1 MGAGQWTRA
10 DGPRRL
16 AVPLRLCGA
25 GCASIAARGVGWG
38 IWEGIRAMM
47 LTEITSV
54 AAGSLPV
61 QALKDHLRLGS
72 GFADDGMQ
80 DGLIEG
86 YLRAA
91 MAMIEGRIG
100 KVLLARRFKLALE
113 DWRAR
118 GEQALPVAPVSAVI
132 SVTLV
137 DVDAVGTVVSADRY
151 RLVQDMHRPKLIAS
165 GVLLPNVPTDGRVE
179 LVFDAGFG
187 AAWAQVPVDLAQ
199 AVLLLA
205 SEFYENRHDL
215 GQRVAGL
222 PLVVQALIERWRT
235 VRVLGGGAA

>member
-1 MGAGQWTRA
+1 
-10 DGPRRL
+10 
-16 AVPLRLCGA
+16 
-25 GCASIAARGVGWG
+25 
-38 IWEGIRAMM
+38 MM

-54 AAGSLPV
+54 AAGALPV

-72 GFADDGMQ
+72 GFSDDGMQ

-91 MAMIEGRIG
+91 MAVIEGRIG
-100 KVLLARRFKLALE
+100 KVLLARRFKLSLQ
-113 DWRAR
+113 DWRQN
-118 GEQALPVAPVSAVI
+118 GEQALPVAPVTALV

-137 DVDAVGTVVSADRY
+137 DVNAVESVVQADRY
-151 RLVQDMHRPKLIAS
+151 RLMQDTHRPKLIAA
-165 GVLLPNVPTDGRVE
+165 GILLPVVPTDGRAEV
-179 LVFDAGFG
+179 VFDAGFG
-187 AAWAQVPVDLAQ
+187 VAWASVPADLAQ

-222 PLVVQALIERWRT
+222 PLAVQALIERWRT